1 MPGQE
6 IFVLLSQSIE
16 QHPMVKANNKPAGTL
31 DLPKFWGHQFFVV
44 SRRGKPSTL
53 GKRFLRTKA
62 DAKPENQ
69 LWYGAIKWVK
79 PQEAEDWPNKPGFF
93 KFTAL
98 TGPVPEK
105 KP

>member
-1 MPGQE
+1 
-6 IFVLLSQSIE
+6 
-16 QHPMVKANNKPAGTL
+16 MVKANNKPAGTL